1 MSWSVGQSKY
11 LDKLLQITSKKFLV
25 ILGSRTGVVALV
37 EFSLRA
43 LGPKKNG
50 NCLLGEQ
57 AVEKSPHPYPMPQ
70 ALNLLDK
77 LGC

>member
-1 MSWSVGQSKY
+1 MSWSVEQNKY
-11 LDKLLQITSKKFLV
+11 LDKLLQITSKKSLI
-25 ILGSRTGVVALV
+25 ILESRMGGMALV
-37 EFSLRA
+37 EFSLCA
-43 LGPKKNG
+43 LGPKMNG

-57 AVEKSPHPYPMPQ
+57 AMEKSLHPYPMPQ